1 MLLMNMIK
9 ETKMKKIFF
18 KKKTR
23 RWKILQMDIIEKIK
37 IKIKI
42 ILKKEKDMKYCRY
55 DKRNKGKIISK
66 KRKER
71 NKGKNIIK

>member
-1 MLLMNMIK
+1 
-9 ETKMKKIFF
+9 
-18 KKKTR
+18 
-23 RWKILQMDIIEKIK
+23 MDIIEKIK

-42 ILKKEKDMKYCRY
+42 ILKKEKDMKYYRY